1 MKKKNQTKKIKV
13 LEVGH
18 AVFPNPK
25 REEKTKKE
33 AKLEVEV
40 VVEAGEEIKTE
51 EDEVNQVEVKALNI
65 NQKVREVLFKLND
78 SIEQDMTH
86 QILGV
91 VAEGGQKDPDQNHVQ
106 ERDLGTDEKIKD
118 HLDPDLNLE
127 SENAVVDEKG
137 NNVKESEETEKEK
150 KENGNENVRK
160 NVNVEKRNDVGKE
173 NGKENV
179 CVKESD
185 EKENIGTEK
194 EEIERKKKE
203 QKRNGKIVKSA
214 RHPANH
220 PLLKMHL
227 PTEVLT
233 RREFQKNPGQGK
245 NPLETILIL
254 LKKKKV

>member
-1 MKKKNQTKKIKV
+1 MLKYNFSFQTIF
-13 LEVGH
+13 L
-18 AVFPNPK
+18 
-25 REEKTKKE
+25 
-33 AKLEVEV
+33 
-40 VVEAGEEIKTE
+40 
-51 EDEVNQVEVKALNI
+51 
-65 NQKVREVLFKLND
+65 
-78 SIEQDMTH
+78 
-86 QILGV
+86 
-91 VAEGGQKDPDQNHVQ
+91 DPDQNHVQ

-203 QKRNGKIVKSA
+203 QTRNGKIVKSA

-220 PLLKMHL
+220 PLLKVFFHDSSIL
-227 PTEVLT
+227 KINL
-233 RREFQKNPGQGK
+233 RQKEPWIDSISIKLFVTFRCISRPKCSQEESSRK
-245 NPLETILIL
+245 IQVKERIHWRQF
-254 LKKKKV
+254 